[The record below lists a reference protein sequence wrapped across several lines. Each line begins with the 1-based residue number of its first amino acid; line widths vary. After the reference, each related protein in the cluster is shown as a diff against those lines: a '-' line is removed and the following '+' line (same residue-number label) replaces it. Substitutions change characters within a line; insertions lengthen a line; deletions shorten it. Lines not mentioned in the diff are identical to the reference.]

1 MKKRNYLK
9 MAGVFL
15 ILIVCILLSEP
26 HVTKA
31 EAISKATPYTVG
43 TNITGALA
51 EGGEDQQYYMF
62 NLQSSGAIHLTGSAY
77 MNSNYVYIYDESAL
91 ELWSK
96 TCYWNSTSEV
106 ISYDETIYL
115 TSGTYY
121 FCIRKSNYYG
131 SYNLNISF
139 ESSNETFI
147 EKNGGSNNSLNDANT
162 INVHGT
168 TYIGQMAI
176 NDEKDFYK
184 FDLTNSG
191 KVSFNATFLN
201 MEYVSW
207 KIYGQDGFELC
218 SEQPYWNSTTK
229 NIAVDEDIY
238 LNSGSYYLV
247 ISERYERYGK
257 YSFSLTYTSSNETFS
272 EKAGGSNNGIET
284 ASELILSHNYNG
296 VLTLDDDKDFYRFT
310 VGTSQTLTIVS
321 DLQMEYAGIKLYD
334 SNGNEIWSESP
345 YWNSIT
351 QTISFSRKTV
361 LERGTYYL
369 AIVQSYGRCGNYT
382 LSISPLTQENCSHDE
397 YDQQWVDAT
406 YFSKGYTK
414 HTCKDCGY
422 TYKDNYQ
429 PVKKLSQEYLY
440 SYCSSGKGSLTV
452 YWDTQ
457 SDASGYQIRL
467 CRGKNFG
474 SGVIT
479 KTVNGSSK
487 SSYTIKKLSRNKKYY
502 VQIRSYKKSG
512 KKTVYGKWSE
522 KRVYRTK

>member
-62 NLQSSGAIHLTGSAY
+62 TLQSSGAIHLTGSAY
-77 MNSNYVYIYDESAL
+77 MNKNYVYIYDESAL

-115 TSGTYY
+115 TAGTYY
-121 FCIRKSNYYG
+121 FCIVRGRGYGNY
-131 SYNLNISF
+131 NFNISF
-139 ESSNETFI
+139 ESSNETFM
-147 EKNGGSNNSLNDANT
+147 EKNGGSNNSLNEAST
-162 INVHGT
+162 VNVQGT
-168 TYIGQMAI
+168 TYNGQIAI

-184 FDLTNSG
+184 FDLSNSG
-191 KVSFNATFLN
+191 KVHLNSTFQN
-201 MEYVSW
+201 MRYVSW
-207 KIYGQDGFELC
+207 KLYDQDGSELV
-218 SEQPYWNSTTK
+218 SKDSYWNDTTR
-229 NIAVDEDIY
+229 NIVIDTDLY
-238 LNSGSYYLV
+238 LNSGTYYLV
-247 ISERYERYGK
+247 MSRYNSYGK
-257 YSFSLTYTSSNETFS
+257 YSFSLTFTSANETYS
-272 EKAGGSNNGIET
+272 ESAGGSNNGVET
-284 ASELILSHNYNG
+284 ASQLTLSKNYNG
-296 VLTLDDDKDFYRFT
+296 MLALNDEQDFYKFT
-310 VGTSQTLTIVS
+310 INSSQTLVIDA
-321 DLQMEYAGIKLYD
+321 DLYMRSAVLKLFD
-334 SNGNEIWSESP
+334 VQGNEVWSETAW
-345 YWNSIT
+345 WNDIT
-351 QTISFSRKTV
+351 QTINYERKTV
-361 LERGTYYL
+361 LNKGTYYL
-369 AIVQSYGRCGNYT
+369 AVVRYDSNYCGNYS
-382 LSISPLTQENCSHDE
+382 LKVSPLTKDNCSHEE
-397 YDQQWVDAT
+397 YDDQWVDAT